1 MTLLSAINFI
11 QLQVLYYKDKFI
23 SNVIKQIVLWQ
34 YRIRS
39 IAATMV
45 ILLQDLQQKKRKE
58 KEKKREPTVN
68 FITNM
73 KIFHIVHLAKN
84 MPVALY
90 FETFH
95 PRTNFLGLKV
105 NY

>member
-11 QLQVLYYKDKFI
+11 QLQVPYYKDKFI

-45 ILLQDLQQKKRKE
+45 ILLQDLQKEKKE
-58 KEKKREPTVN
+58 KETKREPTVN

-73 KIFHIVHLAKN
+73 KIFHIVHLAKKH
-84 MPVALY
+84 ACRII
-90 FETFH
+90 F
-95 PRTNFLGLKV
+95 
-105 NY
+105 